1 MQKVCRVIL
10 RQGHFQQEGKH
21 ESLSCIANNSVCTN
35 NKWEKEVFATTKRWK
50 QYHSKMSCSDG
61 DHPKQSC
68 SQIPGPGLSEQL
80 LSGER
85 KCNEGCE
92 IPDRNISSIQE
103 NDSDSY
109 RNGYMF
115 VKVMEFIIARNYS
128 FYEANN
134 FIELFHS
141 KYIWHFLY
149 SYTLD

>member
-1 MQKVCRVIL
+1 
-10 RQGHFQQEGKH
+10 
-21 ESLSCIANNSVCTN
+21 
-35 NKWEKEVFATTKRWK
+35 
-50 QYHSKMSCSDG
+50 MSCSDG

-103 NDSDSY
+103 NESDSY

-141 KYIWHFLY
+141 KYI
-149 SYTLD
+149 